1 MRHSSCLTKQHVLVY
16 THSVIHTH
24 CSSQADVKST
34 LVHEIPHHWEA
45 TTFNCIVKARPT
57 IRIHHKLPVSK
68 VGHQVLHALNGA
80 TKGSPVKGSGW
91 ILWTHTH
98 NVNIEHWEISFGH
111 IEHPVSLAHKWELTQ
126 VLTRSTIT
134 PHSLTFR
141 SSFTSQWY
149 ASTRSLASGRWP
161 SSAASISGVKPS
173 WGLGGTQSTHMANYW
188 YREWNL
194 MN

>member
-1 MRHSSCLTKQHVLVY
+1 MPYKATCVSVY

-24 CSSQADVKST
+24 SSSQAELKST
-34 LVHEIPHHWEA
+34 LVHEVPHHWEA
-45 TTFNCIVKARPT
+45 TTINCIVKARPT

-68 VGHQVLHALNGA
+68 VGQKVLYALKGA

-91 ILWTHTH
+91 ILWTWYAWQ
-98 NVNIEHWEISFGH
+98 VNIEHWETSFGH

-134 PHSLTFR
+134 SHSLTLR

-149 ASTRSLASGRWP
+149 VSTRSLASGRWP
-161 SSAASISGVKPS
+161 RSAVNISGVEPS
-173 WGLGGTQSTHMANYW
+173 WGLGGTQSTRMANYW